1 MSKMTRKN
9 LSRRAFIGSSIA
21 TAGGILIANKLE
33 AMPSFHHRHMHH
45 KPMVRIYTEG
55 DFRIIETNGVPNHP
69 TGKFPNE
76 WVNLGIGNR
85 VFRYSVP
92 LNPVISQ
99 HSPQSLGAWRLG
111 IAVNGVPFDPNG
123 PALVEGWAFEVASF
137 RAAKYLGIDFNNA
150 HVQQYP
156 PTEGQEPTDGQVP
169 TEGQQPVS
177 GQVGQYH
184 YHACPVGLYMSLFQ
198 GAYDV
203 GDSRTMF
210 LLGYAADG
218 FPIYASSAP
227 LDPYDLASQEMTMRS
242 SYRLKQGLRKD
253 EDPNAPMGNYDGT
266 FVQDYEYVEGL
277 GDLDECNGRVGVTPE
292 YQQGTYY
299 YVVTQEF
306 PFLPRKF
313 MGTPVDETFK
323 HILPSGSD
331 DELVVGDAPA
341 PPELTEYPH

>member
-1 MSKMTRKN
+1 M
-9 LSRRAFIGSSIA
+9 A
-21 TAGGILIANKLE
+21 
-33 AMPSFHHRHMHH
+33 
-45 KPMVRIYTEG
+45 RIYTEG

-76 WVNLGIGNR
+76 WLNLGIGNR

-99 HSPQSLGAWRLG
+99 HGPQSLGVWRLG
-111 IAVNGVPFDPNG
+111 VAVNGVPFDPNG

-156 PTEGQEPTDGQVP
+156 PIEEQEPPDGQEPP
-169 TEGQQPVS
+169 EGQQPLS

-198 GAYDV
+198 GA
-203 GDSRTMF
+203 
-210 LLGYAADG
+210 
-218 FPIYASSAP
+218 
-227 LDPYDLASQEMTMRS
+227 
-242 SYRLKQGLRKD
+242 
-253 EDPNAPMGNYDGT
+253 
-266 FVQDYEYVEGL
+266 
-277 GDLDECNGRVGVTPE
+277 
-292 YQQGTYY
+292 
-299 YVVTQEF
+299 
-306 PFLPRKF
+306 
-313 MGTPVDETFK
+313 
-323 HILPSGSD
+323 HD